1 MTNLQEIRAHFN
13 NKVKIT
19 NNGGAVSV
27 DGGLVLM
34 KEFFH
39 QTNFQKLVN
48 HFIPF
53 KKKRSNSRHSY
64 EEILELV
71 LLQLYA
77 GYPEDTA
84 HNDLKNDPAFNCL
97 LETEQSASQPTVSRF
112 WNDLSDDVLEG
123 IENLI
128 DYLNDGARFARQQ
141 SELVIDIDST
151 HFDTFGKQEDTNYNA
166 HYGTFGYHPLVAYD
180 GVHGDFLKAELRP
193 GNVYTSTGAETFLQ
207 DLLGHIRVQSS
218 LLDSI
223 VLRADSGFASPAIY
237 RVCEEQMTDYLIRL
251 KSNARLKSL
260 ANQEM
265 EEIQSSDYTKSD
277 RHYFD
282 LDYQAAS
289 WTCSRR
295 VSVLAERP
303 AGELFYRYTFV
314 VTSFSETIP
323 SEDVINAY
331 KKRGVM
337 ENDIKEAKNG
347 FFMGKTDSTK
357 VRANRARMLVSQL
370 AYTLM
375 HILKNNCLPKEY
387 ATSTMGT
394 LRHRLLKVAVKVV
407 RHARK
412 IYYNLSTSHVYG
424 KEFFEALVSI
434 QNFKIGIP

>member
-1 MTNLQEIRAHFN
+1 MTNLQEIRAQFN
-13 NKVKIT
+13 SKVQIT

-27 DGGLVLM
+27 DGGLILI
-34 KEFFH
+34 KEFLH
-39 QTNFQKLVN
+39 QSNFQKLVN

-53 KKKRSNSRHSY
+53 KKKRSNSQHSN
-64 EEILELV
+64 ENIFELV
-71 LLQLYA
+71 LLQIYA
-77 GYPEDTA
+77 GYQEDNA

-97 LETEQSASQPTVSRF
+97 LETKQSASQPTVSRF
-112 WNDLSDDVLEG
+112 WNSFSDDVLEG
-123 IENLI
+123 IEKLI
-128 DYLNDGARFARQQ
+128 NYLNDGARFARQQ

-193 GNVYTSTGAETFLQ
+193 GNVYTSTGAENFLQ
-207 DLLGHIRVQSS
+207 DLLSHIRVQSS
-218 LLDSI
+218 LLDNI

-251 KSNARLKSL
+251 KSNARLKAL

-265 EEIQSSDYTKSD
+265 EEIQSSDYTQTD
-277 RHYFD
+277 RQYFD
-282 LDYQAAS
+282 LDYQASS
-289 WTCSRR
+289 WTHSRR

-303 AGELFYRYTFV
+303 AGELFYRYTFIV
-314 VTSFSETIP
+314 NSFSKIIP
-323 SEDVINAY
+323 SEEVIKAY
-331 KKRGVM
+331 KRRGTM

-357 VRANRARMLVSQL
+357 VQANRARMLVSQL
-370 AYTLM
+370 AYTLI
-375 HILKNNCLPKEY
+375 HILKNNCLPKEE

-394 LRHRLLKVAVKVV
+394 LRHQLLKVAVKIV
-407 RHARK
+407 RHSRK

-424 KEFFEALVSI
+424 KKFFEVLLKI
-434 QNFKIGIP
+434 QKFRIGIP